1 MVYNNSMYIF
11 HTNGVFENSFLIC
24 TIQLLINIT
33 GIIYFTK
40 MMFNTNQETTQTA
53 SDSVTLDEGKS
64 GNVRTLAVITDP
76 DEDLDDEI
84 ALYHLFERMKSDRFE
99 YDKVMIIFANGANGT
114 KVSSS
119 QRKEVFNK
127 FFPQFDGD
135 DCFKVNKTI
144 VNLVTSSELDMIEG
158 MTIDTLLQIAPLCGM
173 GSNFFTKNTF
183 KRRVVMGDLDNPK
196 GSLNLSKSWNDK
208 SPNSDELDK
217 EFKAQEEAMKDVF
230 SHYITTKLSR
240 GVPFT
245 YNMISKLPKDFGDY
259 IIKKAFQLLVGRVP
273 SHLPYCRNV
282 TVGANWPTAKSYM
295 RDWDTDDFDRYFNKL
310 TRFEKET
317 IHDQVSEF
325 MSDSSDD
332 EFRQALEDIYIVVN
346 RITGQ
351 LYNSADFS
359 VNSLSNVEIAEK
371 LFHEFVR
378 DNKSSLTPAY
388 DLLAMH
394 LVLRKKFDHVKY
406 DENFIGELMEELNI
420 FYG

>member
-1 MVYNNSMYIF
+1 MCTS
-11 HTNGVFENSFLIC
+11 HTNGVFDSSFLIC
-24 TIQLLINIT
+24 TIQLLISIT

-40 MMFNTNQETTQTA
+40 MMFDANQETTQTVSYSTPLEQT
-53 SDSVTLDEGKS
+53 SD
-64 GNVRTLAVITDP
+64 NIRTLAIITDP

-99 YDKVMIIFANGANGT
+99 YGKVMIIFANGANGT

-119 QRKEVFNK
+119 QRKEVFHK
-127 FFPQFDGD
+127 FFPQFDGE
-135 DCFKVNKTI
+135 DCFVVNWVI
-144 VNLVTSSELDMIEG
+144 VNLVISSEVDMIEG

-173 GSNFFTKNTF
+173 GSDFFTNNTF

-208 SPNSDELDK
+208 SPNSDELDR

-282 TVGANWPTAKSYM
+282 TVGANWLTAKSYM
-295 RDWDTDDFDRYFNKL
+295 RNWDTDDFDRYFNKL

-317 IHDQVSEF
+317 IRDQVSEF
-325 MSDSSDD
+325 MSQSSSRFDRNDD
-332 EFRQALEDIYIVVN
+332 EFRKALEDIYIVV
-346 RITGQ
+346 RKITGQ
-351 LYNSADFS
+351 LYDSADFS
-359 VNSLSNVEIAEK
+359 VDSLSNVEIAET

-394 LVLRKKFDHVKY
+394 LVLRKKFDQVRY

>member
-1 MVYNNSMYIF
+1 
-11 HTNGVFENSFLIC
+11 
-24 TIQLLINIT
+24 
-33 GIIYFTK
+33 
-40 MMFNTNQETTQTA
+40 MMFDANQETTQTVSYSTPLEQT
-53 SDSVTLDEGKS
+53 SD
-64 GNVRTLAVITDP
+64 NIRTLAIITDP

-99 YDKVMIIFANGANGT
+99 YGKVMIIFANGANGT

-119 QRKEVFNK
+119 QRKEVFHK
-127 FFPQFDGD
+127 FFPQFDGE
-135 DCFKVNKTI
+135 DCFVVNWVI
-144 VNLVTSSELDMIEG
+144 VNLVISSEVDMIEG

-173 GSNFFTKNTF
+173 GSDFFTNNTF

-208 SPNSDELDK
+208 SPNSDELDR

-282 TVGANWPTAKSYM
+282 TVGANWLTAKSYM
-295 RDWDTDDFDRYFNKL
+295 RNWDTDDFDRYFNKL

-317 IHDQVSEF
+317 IRDQVSEF
-325 MSDSSDD
+325 MSQSSSRFDRNDD
-332 EFRQALEDIYIVVN
+332 EFRKALEDIYIVV
-346 RITGQ
+346 RKITGQ
-351 LYNSADFS
+351 LYDSADFS
-359 VNSLSNVEIAEK
+359 VDSLSNVEIAET

-394 LVLRKKFDHVKY
+394 LVLRKKFDQVRY

>member
-64 GNVRTLAVITDP
+64 GNIRTLAVITDP

-119 QRKEVFNK
+119 KRKKVFNK
-127 FFPQFDGD
+127 FFPQFDGE
-135 DCFKVNKTI
+135 DCFVVNWAI

-173 GSNFFTKNTF
+173 GIDFFTNNTF

-208 SPNSDELDK
+208 SPNSDELDR

-230 SHYITTKLSR
+230 SHYITT
-240 GVPFT
+240 FT
-245 YNMISKLPKDFGDY
+245 YNMISKLPKEFGDY

-282 TVGANWPTAKSYM
+282 TVGANWPTAKSYLK
-295 RDWDTDDFDRYFNKL
+295 DWDTDDFDRYFNKL
-310 TRFEKET
+310 TQFEKET
-317 IHDQVSEF
+317 IRDQVSEF
-325 MSDSSDD
+325 MSKSSSRFDRNDD
-332 EFRQALEDIYIVVN
+332 EFRQALEDIYIVV
-346 RITGQ
+346 RKITGQ
-351 LYNSADFS
+351 LYDSADFS

-378 DNKSSLTPAY
+378 NNKSSLTPAY

>member
-1 MVYNNSMYIF
+1 MVYSDP
-11 HTNGVFENSFLIC
+11 TFLIS
-24 TIQLLINIT
+24 TIQLLISIT

-40 MMFNTNQETTQTA
+40 MMFDANRDVTQNVNDYLSYENVIA
-53 SDSVTLDEGKS
+53 SPQSCRGGIK
-64 GNVRTLAVITDP
+64 RLAVITDP

-99 YDKVMIIFANGANGT
+99 YDSVMIILANGANGT

-119 QRKEVFNK
+119 QRKKVFHK
-127 FFPQFDGD
+127 FFPQFDGED
-135 DCFKVNKTI
+135 RFKVNKTI
-144 VNLVTSSELDMIEG
+144 VNLITSNEIDMIEG

-173 GSNFFTKNTF
+173 GSDFFTKNTF

-196 GSLNLSKSWNDK
+196 GSLNLSKSWNEK
-208 SPNSDELDK
+208 SPNCDELDR

-245 YNMISKLPKDFGDY
+245 YNMISKLPKEFGDY

-282 TVGANWPTAKSYM
+282 TVGANWPTAKSYLK
-295 RDWDTDDFDRYFNKL
+295 DWDTDDFDRYFNKL
-310 TRFEKET
+310 THFEKET
-317 IHDQVSEF
+317 IRDQVSEF
-325 MSDSSDD
+325 MSDSNDD
-332 EFRQALEDIYIVVN
+332 EFRQALEDIYIVV
-346 RITGQ
+346 RKITGQ
-351 LYNSADFS
+351 LYDSADFS
-359 VNSLSNVEIAEK
+359 VDSLSNVEIAET

-406 DENFIGELMEELNI
+406 DENFIGELMDELNI

>member
-11 HTNGVFENSFLIC
+11 HTNGVFDSSFLIC

-40 MMFNTNQETTQTA
+40 MMFNTNQETTQTV

-127 FFPQFDGD
+127 FFPQFDGE
-135 DCFKVNKTI
+135 DCFVVNWTI

-173 GSNFFTKNTF
+173 GSDFFTNNTF

-208 SPNSDELDK
+208 SPNSDELDR
-217 EFKAQEEAMKDVF
+217 EFKDQEEAMKDVF

-245 YNMISKLPKDFGDY
+245 YNMISKLPKEFGDY

-332 EFRQALEDIYIVVN
+332 EFRQALEDIYIVV
-346 RITGQ
+346 RKITGQ
-351 LYNSADFS
+351 LYDSADFS
-359 VNSLSNVEIAEK
+359 VDSLSNVEIAET

-394 LVLRKKFDHVKY
+394 LVLRKKFDQVRY